1 MSFSKKSPLRAIACL
16 LILASSFPLAAADE
30 DSKMNALLECTAL
43 QDDARR
49 LECFD
54 NATAEPQPSAELNET
69 AAGPPVEAAEPASVA
84 TAPNEPAEV
93 APAAVALL
101 PALSPVEEF
110 GMNATLEAQSA
121 NKDQTAKLTEM
132 IALVTHVRERLYG
145 ELVVTLDNGQVWTEK
160 DSEYGFRIKEGDTI
174 TIRRG
179 RLGGYRM
186 VSRGNRSSQVVRVK

>member
-1 MSFSKKSPLRAIACL
+1 
-16 LILASSFPLAAADE
+16 
-30 DSKMNALLECTAL
+30 MNALLECTAL

-54 NATAEPQPSAELNET
+54 NATAET
-69 AAGPPVEAAEPASVA
+69 ASVA
-84 TAPNEPAEV
+84 TALNEPAEV

-121 NKDQTAKLTEM
+121 KEGQTAKLTEM

-145 ELVVTLDNGQVWTEK
+145 ELVVTLENGQVWTEK
-160 DSEYGFRIKEGDTI
+160 DSEYGFRIKVGDTI

-186 VSRGNRSSQVVRVK
+186 VSIGKRSSQVVRVK

>member
-1 MSFSKKSPLRAIACL
+1 MSFLKKSPLRAIACL
-16 LILASSFPLAAADE
+16 LILASSLPMAAADE
-30 DSKMNALLECTAL
+30 DNKMNALLECTTL

-54 NATAEPQPSAELNET
+54 NATAET
-69 AAGPPVEAAEPASVA
+69 ASVA
-84 TAPNEPAEV
+84 TALDEPAEV

-110 GMNATLEAQSA
+110 GMNATLEEQSA
-121 NKDQTAKLTEM
+121 VEGQTAKLTEM

-145 ELVVTLDNGQVWTEK
+145 ELVVTLENGQVWTEK

-186 VSRGNRSSQVVRVK
+186 VSIGNRSSQVVRVK